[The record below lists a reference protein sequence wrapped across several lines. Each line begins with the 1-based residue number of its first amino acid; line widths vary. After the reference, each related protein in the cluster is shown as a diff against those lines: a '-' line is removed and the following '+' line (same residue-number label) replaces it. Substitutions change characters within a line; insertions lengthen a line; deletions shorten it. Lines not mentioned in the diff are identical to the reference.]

1 MKTET
6 LDRYSKVLDIQDLMS
21 RCMGNIDFACR
32 VLQILSERCESDMDG
47 LEQAAAQQDFDQ
59 VYHISHRLKGAF
71 ANASAKN
78 MSRLADE
85 VCAASQAKNECD
97 SLEKTC
103 KLRDEW
109 DEFKAMVQGDA
120 NVSV

>member
-1 MKTET
+1 MKTES
-6 LDRYSKVLDIQDLMS
+6 LDRYSKVLDVQDLMS
-21 RCMGNIDFACR
+21 RCMGNIEFACR
-32 VLQILSERCESDMDG
+32 VLQILSERCDSDIDG

-59 VYHISHRLKGAF
+59 IYHISHRLKGAF
-71 ANASAKN
+71 ANASATN

-85 VCAASQAKNECD
+85 VCTASRAKNESD

-109 DEFKAMVQGDA
+109 DEFIAMVRNDVDDV
-120 NVSV
+120 N

>member
-1 MKTET
+1 
-6 LDRYSKVLDIQDLMS
+6 
-21 RCMGNIDFACR
+21 MGNIDFACR
-32 VLQILSERCESDMDG
+32 VLQILSERCDSDMEG
-47 LEQAAAQQDFDQ
+47 LEQAAAQSDFDQ

-85 VCAASQAKNECD
+85 VCSASRDKNESD

-109 DEFKAMVQGDA
+109 DEFMAMVRSELDQA
-120 NVSV
+120 I